1 MMMISQR
8 MMNNMYT
15 IEEYDKFKQKMLKYI
30 MYKKRSETEIR
41 QKFADSDEN
50 MLEDAIEY
58 FKELNYINDNIY
70 VERAIKEFM
79 AINTLSIKEI
89 SYILYN
95 KGIDRK
101 TVDNYIYTHRE
112 ELLDYEIEC
121 ATKLV
126 NKKMTTED
134 DEEKVREFLF
144 KKGYMSETIN
154 IAFDEYN
161 G

>member
-1 MMMISQR
+1 
-8 MMNNMYT
+8 MYT

-41 QKFADSDEN
+41 QKFIDSDEN

-58 FKELNYINDNIY
+58 FKELNYINDEVY

-89 SYILYN
+89 SYKLYS
-95 KGIDRK
+95 KGINK
-101 TVDNYIYTHRE
+101 KIVDNYIYTNKE
-112 ELLDYEIEC
+112 EMLDYEIAC
-121 ATKLV
+121 AIKIV
-126 NKKMTTED
+126 NKKMSTES
-134 DEEKVREFLF
+134 DEEKVRDFLF

>member
-1 MMMISQR
+1 
-8 MMNNMYT
+8 MYT

-30 MYKKRSETEIR
+30 LYKKRSENEIR
-41 QKFADSDEN
+41 QKFADFDEN

-58 FKELNYINDNIY
+58 FKELNYINDDVY
-70 VERAIKEFM
+70 VERCIKEFM
-79 AINTLSIKEI
+79 ALNTLSIKEI
-89 SYILYN
+89 SYKLYN
-95 KGIDRK
+95 KGVSK
-101 TVDNYIYTHRE
+101 KVVDNYIYTHKE
-112 ELLDYEIEC
+112 ELLDYEIAS

-126 NKKMTTED
+126 NKKMSVES
-134 DEEKVREFLF
+134 DEEKVKEFLY